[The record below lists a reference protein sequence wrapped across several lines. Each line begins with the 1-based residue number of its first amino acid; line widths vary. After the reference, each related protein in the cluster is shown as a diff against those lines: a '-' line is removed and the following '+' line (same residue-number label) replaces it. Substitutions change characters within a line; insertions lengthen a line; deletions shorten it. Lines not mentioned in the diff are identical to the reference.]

1 MISDLAQRS
10 IRSVTWISFVNMIFL
25 PVNFIQSVLLARLL
39 AVEYFGVY
47 AGMSSIIVLT
57 SVIFEFGLGN
67 AYLHRSQETL
77 NQEQAIS
84 VLFTLRLIFD
94 TLWLLSF
101 LIFGFLTLSGLNR
114 LVFLVLLV
122 AGYFNR
128 LTLTPRLLLVRQVRH
143 RRLAI
148 LDLIINISTTVAS
161 LFIAFL
167 SHSIWALLISP
178 ITATVFGIMGMYFI
192 KPIWK
197 PKLIYT
203 KSAFRYFMS
212 FGSRNLANNIFDAA
226 IENIDNIWTSIFLG
240 NQWLGYYSRAF
251 KFAIYPRIILSTPI
265 SSVVL
270 GTFAELKFDRR
281 RLSKAFFQTNAL
293 LIRTGFL
300 LAGWLAVI
308 APQFIRLLL
317 GERWMPM
324 LEAFRLMLIFSL
336 LDPIKSSVS
345 SVFVSVGVPEKIS
358 IIRIAQLS
366 VMIVGLLTLGFRFQ
380 IIGVALS
387 VDLMIVVGTVLSLL
401 LVRSYIDVSY
411 LKLFAAPVI
420 SLVTGIGLAVL
431 FNSLF
436 YSPRSDLWTAIGGSF
451 FFGGGYVTVL
461 LILEG
466 KQIYLAI
473 HENASRSYGLKKVD
487 DFLRHFIKN

>member
-1 MISDLAQRS
+1 
-10 IRSVTWISFVNMIFL
+10 
-25 PVNFIQSVLLARLL
+25 VL
-39 AVEYFGVY
+39 
-47 AGMSSIIVLT
+47 II
-57 SVIFEFGLGN
+57 
-67 AYLHRSQETL
+67 
-77 NQEQAIS
+77 
-84 VLFTLRLIFD
+84 
-94 TLWLLSF
+94 
-101 LIFGFLTLSGLNR
+101 
-114 LVFLVLLV
+114 

-128 LTLTPRLLLVRQVRH
+128 LTLTPRLFLVRQVQH

-148 LDLIINISTTVAS
+148 LDLIINISTTVFS

-178 ITATVFGIMGMYFI
+178 IIAAVVGIMGMYFI

-197 PKLIYT
+197 PRLIYIKT
-203 KSAFRYFMS
+203 AFRYFMS
-212 FGSRNLANNIFDAA
+212 FGSRNLANSVLDAA

-281 RLSKAFFQTNAL
+281 RLSRAFFQTNAL

-366 VMIVGLLTLGFRFQ
+366 VMIFGLLTLGFRFQ
-380 IIGVALS
+380 INGVALS
-387 VDLMIVVGTVLSLL
+387 VDLMIIVGTVLSLII
-401 LVRSYIDVSY
+401 VRSYIDVSY
-411 LKLFAAPVI
+411 LKLFAAPVL

-431 FNSLF
+431 FNTLF
-436 YSPRSDLWTAIGGSF
+436 YSPRSDLWTAIGGSLLF
-451 FFGGGYVTVL
+451 VGGYMTVL
-461 LILEG
+461 LTLEG

-473 HENASRSYGLKKVD
+473 HDIASRSFVLKKVD
-487 DFLRHFIKN
+487 DFLRHFSKS